1 MNVPPQGQVG
11 MQQGPQQ
18 QPQLGQQQ
26 PGQQQQQASQ
36 QNQQQQAQQQQAPQ
50 QSQQNQ
56 QQPGQPSSQQSQPG
70 TPGSQAQQLQQQQQ
84 QQTQE
89 KLDNISKVK
98 SLIGPLKDHLAV
110 ALKSAA
116 HLLHYNT
123 MVDNGSS
130 KGLDVVPPRLDV
142 SLEAFYS
149 TCDQI
154 ELHLK
159 TAIECLNQ
167 GASSQRYL
175 PLNVLPTRTEHQ
187 PGQEGLLYP
196 QYLATVKAQ
205 IQFAKQMHDI
215 LIMAVQNLNA
225 VE

>member
-1 MNVPPQGQVG
+1 MNAPGQGQVP
-11 MQQGPQQ
+11 MQQGPQSQQ
-18 QPQLGQQQ
+18 QPQ
-26 PGQQQQQASQ
+26 PNQQQQQPSQ
-36 QNQQQQAQQQQAPQ
+36 ANQQQQNTQQQAAQ
-50 QSQQNQ
+50 QAQSQ
-56 QQPGQPSSQQSQPG
+56 QQPGQPGSQQQQPG

-98 SLIGPLKDHLAV
+98 SLIGPLKEHLAV

-116 HLLHYNT
+116 HLLLYNT
-123 MVDNGSS
+123 TVDNGSS
-130 KGLDVVPPRLDV
+130 KGLDMVPRLGV

-159 TAIECLNQ
+159 TAIECLTQ

-175 PLNVLPTRTEHQ
+175 PLNVLPTRTEPL
-187 PGQEGLLYP
+187 PGQDGLLYP
-196 QYLATVKAQ
+196 QYLATVRAQ
-205 IQFAKQMHDI
+205 VQFAKQVHDI
-215 LIMAVQNLNA
+215 LMVAVQSLNA
-225 VE
+225 ME

>member
-11 MQQGPQQ
+11 MQAGPQQ
-18 QPQLGQQQ
+18 QSQQGQQQSQQQQQGTQPSQQQQPPQQQGSQQSQQGQQQ
-26 PGQQQQQASQ
+26 PGPPS
-36 QNQQQQAQQQQAPQ
+36 NQQQ
-50 QSQQNQ
+50 
-56 QQPGQPSSQQSQPG
+56 QPG

-98 SLIGPLKDHLAV
+98 SLLGPLKDHLAV

-116 HLLHYNT
+116 QLLHFNT
-123 MVDNGSS
+123 MVDNGST
-130 KGLDVVPPRLDV
+130 KGLDVVPRLDV
-142 SLEAFYS
+142 TLEAFYS

-159 TAIECLNQ
+159 TAIECLTQ

-175 PLNVLPTRTEHQ
+175 PLNVLPTRTEPL
-187 PGQEGLLYP
+187 PGQDGLLYP
-196 QYLATVKAQ
+196 QYLATVRLQ
-205 IQFAKQMHDI
+205 IQFAKQVHDT
-215 LIMAVQNLNA
+215 LMRAVQTLNA
-225 VE
+225 MESS

>member
-1 MNVPPQGQVG
+1 MNVPPQGQVPMQQG
-11 MQQGPQQ
+11 GPQPPQQGPQQ
-18 QPQLGQQQ
+18 T
-26 PGQQQQQASQ
+26 QQQQQPQ
-36 QNQQQQAQQQQAPQ
+36 QPNPQQQQQQQAQQQAGQGQ
-50 QSQQNQ
+50 QSGQGPGSQ
-56 QQPGQPSSQQSQPG
+56 QQQPG

-98 SLIGPLKDHLAV
+98 ALVGPLKDHLAV
-110 ALKSAA
+110 ALKHAA
-116 HLLHYNT
+116 HLLHFNT

-130 KGLDVVPPRLDV
+130 KGMDLPPRLDV

-159 TAIECLNQ
+159 TAIECLTQ

-175 PLNVLPTRTEHQ
+175 PLNVLPTKTEPI
-187 PGQEGLLYP
+187 PGQDGLLYP
-196 QYLATVKAQ
+196 QYLNTVRAQ
-205 IQFAKQMHDI
+205 IQFAKQVHDI
-215 LIMAVQNLNA
+215 LMLAVQNIA
-225 VE
+225 PPEQ